1 MKPNQIKMTKEKAMK
16 VLGIKKDENK
26 INLQKVKKQYHMMA
40 LKYHPDK
47 NNNEEAC
54 AKFQE
59 IHEAYAILSREP
71 NNVKDIMDDLD
82 SEIPIT
88 YKNYLFTFLRILFPN
103 SEQQELAER
112 ICEIVYNK
120 VCEKAYTKCLEYL
133 EIVDRRLLKVVYT
146 VINKYKETLNIDAEF
161 LSKIAEI
168 LKKKYEK
175 DERIILNP
183 CLKDLLDANLYRLK
197 IGDSIFLVPL
207 WHHELVYD
215 SDKTNSELYVEC
227 IPELP
232 ENISIDEDNNLHIT
246 LKYELSEIWEL
257 KEKCIEVH
265 IDGIDT
271 IFSYPVD
278 KLNICP
284 LQTRILN
291 IGNGIPKINQDMYDI
306 SKRGDIYLHVGIF
319 TNPT

>member
-1 MKPNQIKMTKEKAMK
+1 
-16 VLGIKKDENK
+16 
-26 INLQKVKKQYHMMA
+26 MA

-47 NNNEEAC
+47 NKNEEAC

-59 IHEAYAILSREP
+59 IHEAYVILSREP

-257 KEKCIEVH
+257 REKCIEVH